1 MMNSSRSFNLKSVL
15 WGVCIGFAVMF
26 ALLMLAS
33 LIMSAA
39 GIETGVGKVIS
50 IFILGIS
57 SLVCGVVAAKKSEVR
72 GLVAAVAAGGLLYLL
87 VAVISVA
94 VTKNGFTSAFF
105 IRLAVCVVS
114 SAVGGAVTVF
124 KKGKQCG
131 GEYFF
136 HPDASP
142 AGVPLRR
149 GIPAGRRAGLHPGI
163 SVVRY
168 PYRLEEPSHGRIGA
182 GRDQSAESQPRGP
195 CAGLPGYGCGTGP
208 PLGRG

>member
-39 GIETGVGKVIS
+39 GVETGVSKVIS

-124 KKGKQCG
+124 KKGKQS
-131 GEYFF
+131 Y
-136 HPDASP
+136 
-142 AGVPLRR
+142 
-149 GIPAGRRAGLHPGI
+149 I
-163 SVVRY
+163 
-168 PYRLEEPSHGRIGA
+168 
-182 GRDQSAESQPRGP
+182 
-195 CAGLPGYGCGTGP
+195 
-208 PLGRG
+208 